1 MLKHVNLIS
10 FLSILTLGCSDNSA
24 EKEINNLKA
33 EIERLQEN
41 KKFAFFII
49 FFFSTGNN
57 SSPKAAAKSKEVPH

>member
-1 MLKHVNLIS
+1 MLKHVILIS

-41 KKFAFFII
+41 KKLNLETPINTTDKILCFL
-49 FFFSTGNN
+49 NR
-57 SSPKAAAKSKEVPH
+57 HM